1 MATSEQSV
9 MVKRIVNCMNF
20 YNLPMGICSVIVG
33 CMAASYVEIF
43 EIVPFV
49 LSLIFVSLLQIGV
62 NLQNNYSELH
72 YHKHYVA
79 DVELTGKLMTLT
91 ENDELPLKVA
101 SFMFISLA
109 FTIGLGLGV
118 VGRWPAIVVG
128 IIILVAVYFYNNS
141 NNAIRY
147 SRLAPLVV
155 WFFYGPVAV
164 MGCFFLETYHSLRD
178 AYTAHE
184 VFLAFLISGI
194 MGIYAENVW
203 LLRERMRS
211 VILPGHSGIYVSR
224 ISPRALSRIVFV
236 NTILIFVAQT
246 VLVFVVIPYSWA
258 WETLPV
264 ICLAGNF
271 ISYRKSCTLG
281 RNVSDYRAIT
291 LIGLANMIF
300 YTVAVTVSAAVVL

>member
-1 MATSEQSV
+1 
-9 MVKRIVNCMNF
+9 
-20 YNLPMGICSVIVG
+20 
-33 CMAASYVEIF
+33 
-43 EIVPFV
+43 
-49 LSLIFVSLLQIGV
+49 
-62 NLQNNYSELH
+62 
-72 YHKHYVA
+72 
-79 DVELTGKLMTLT
+79 
-91 ENDELPLKVA
+91 
-101 SFMFISLA
+101 
-109 FTIGLGLGV
+109 
-118 VGRWPAIVVG
+118 
-128 IIILVAVYFYNNS
+128 
-141 NNAIRY
+141 
-147 SRLAPLVV
+147 
-155 WFFYGPVAV
+155 
-164 MGCFFLETYHSLRD
+164 
-178 AYTAHE
+178 
-184 VFLAFLISGI
+184 